1 MANENIE
8 ISSSQ
13 RLLWIDV
20 LNIMACIGVVALH
33 STTERYTGHAT
44 MSWLW
49 TEFVHVAISWPVP
62 VFFMISG
69 CNLLSPGMGG
79 VKMYAQKRFYKTVI
93 PFVVWSVLYMF
104 FDLYVQDWTFTKR
117 ELLENFLM
125 GRFNP
130 NMWFFLPLFGL
141 YMIFPLLWDFCKTLS
156 GRKILYLFCIILT
169 FAYILPY
176 SFRIFRLDMLAD
188 EWYLN
193 FSSLSG
199 NVCLAVL
206 GWWIGHN
213 DVPRKLRPWLYA
225 AAIILLLFTFAITVC
240 STLWGER
247 IDNGRSP
254 MRLLLPIAVFTF
266 VRYTR
271 WDAILSFIHVNKEYV
286 GQIASLSYGVYL
298 IHYAV
303 LVVAEMYHLHFY
315 NVYVGFIPT
324 YITSLAIAM
333 LIKKTPYVCKIL
345 P

>member
-1 MANENIE
+1 MLFGA
-8 ISSSQ
+8 
-13 RLLWIDV
+13 
-20 LNIMACIGVVALH
+20 
-33 STTERYTGHAT
+33 
-44 MSWLW
+44 
-49 TEFVHVAISWPVP
+49 
-62 VFFMISG
+62 FFI
-69 CNLLSPGMGG
+69 C
-79 VKMYAQKRFYKTVI
+79 
-93 PFVVWSVLYMF
+93 F

-156 GRKILYLFCIILT
+156 GRKMLYFFCVILT

-176 SFRIFRLDMLAD
+176 SFRILHLDILAD
-188 EWYLN
+188 GWYLN
-193 FSSLSG
+193 FSGMSG
-199 NVCLAVL
+199 NVCLAVI

-271 WDAILSFIHVNKEYV
+271 WDAILSFVHVNKEYV

-315 NVYVGFIPT
+315 CVCGFHS
-324 YITSLAIAM
+324 YIYHFISYCYAYKENSLC
-333 LIKKTPYVCKIL
+333 L
-345 P
+345 